1 MCLVCGGGCRCG
13 IESHRFAQE
22 VMYFDNSLGVIF
34 FMKTY
39 FEKKEKLS
47 FPPMMAK
54 IILLK
59 WPLCAQ
65 DQILIA
71 ATYIRWIIGKGWPS
85 HSLGWDFCAQST
97 YSWATSQSKSIQSSD
112 AFWTGPCLVQSPLA
126 NSKNAHQCHSGQYV
140 TGWPPFWTSI
150 VEASD
155 VCDRSAAR
163 TSMCALSGAL
173 LMRRMN
179 IEGRCVHQ
187 TPRSWIWCRLAAVQ
201 ILPTWPRALG
211 LDCLW

>member
-59 WPLCAQ
+59 
-65 DQILIA
+65 
-71 ATYIRWIIGKGWPS
+71 
-85 HSLGWDFCAQST
+85 
-97 YSWATSQSKSIQSSD
+97 
-112 AFWTGPCLVQSPLA
+112 
-126 NSKNAHQCHSGQYV
+126 
-140 TGWPPFWTSI
+140 
-150 VEASD
+150 
-155 VCDRSAAR
+155 
-163 TSMCALSGAL
+163 
-173 LMRRMN
+173 
-179 IEGRCVHQ
+179 
-187 TPRSWIWCRLAAVQ
+187 
-201 ILPTWPRALG
+201 
-211 LDCLW
+211 